1 MENAKKLCRN
11 YDKIVHALDQN
22 PVISKSE
29 FLEIN
34 LKKMIK
40 VKREGLATWSENAKK
55 EYSEFY
61 RKIQKQL
68 KELENELLNIKIW
81 QKNLD
86 TEKEKKQV
94 KFMKK

>member
-1 MENAKKLCRN
+1 MENVKKLCRN
-11 YDKIVHALDQN
+11 YDKIVNALDQN

-68 KELENELLNIKIW
+68 KELENELLNLKIW
-81 QKNLD
+81 QKNWD

>member
-1 MENAKKLCRN
+1 MENVKKLCRN
-11 YDKIVHALDQN
+11 YDKIVSELDQN
-22 PVISKSE
+22 PAISKSE

>member
-1 MENAKKLCRN
+1 MNTTIKLCN
-11 YDKIVHALDQN
+11 DYDKIVSTLDQK
-22 PVISKSE
+22 PIISKSE

-68 KELENELLNIKIW
+68 KELENELLNLEI
-81 QKNLD
+81 
-86 TEKEKKQV
+86 EKPLI
-94 KFMKK
+94 

>member
-1 MENAKKLCRN
+1 MENVKKLCRN

-68 KELENELLNIKIW
+68 KELENELLNLKI
-81 QKNLD
+81 
-86 TEKEKKQV
+86 
-94 KFMKK
+94 

>member
-1 MENAKKLCRN
+1 MENVKKLCRN

>member
-1 MENAKKLCRN
+1 MENAKKLCSN
-11 YDKIVHALDQN
+11 YDKIVSALDQN

-68 KELENELLNIKIW
+68 KITSFFPFWEKSIENLIQI
-81 QKNLD
+81 
-86 TEKEKKQV
+86 V
-94 KFMKK
+94 

>member
-1 MENAKKLCRN
+1 MENVKKLCRN

-55 EYSEFY
+55 SEFY

-68 KELENELLNIKIW
+68 KELENELLNLKIW

-86 TEKEKKQV
+86 TEREKKQV